1 MLQKFIDN
9 ENAEK
14 IQKILNE
21 TDMPYKEVF
30 KLRVFGNLQFKEI
43 GRMFGKSESW
53 ARVTCFRARKM
64 IQEAMNDETGL

>member
-53 ARVTCFRARKM
+53 ARVTFYRAKLKIREKL
-64 IQEAMNDETGL
+64 EEE

>member
-1 MLQKFIDN
+1 MLQKLIDD
-9 ENAEK
+9 ENVEK

-43 GRMFGKSESW
+43 GKMFGKSESW
-53 ARVTCFRARKM
+53 ARVTFYRAKLKIREKL
-64 IQEAMNDETGL
+64 EEE

>member
-1 MLQKFIDN
+1 MLQKLIDD
-9 ENAEK
+9 ENVEK

-53 ARVTCFRARKM
+53 ARVTFYRAKLKIREKL
-64 IQEAMNDETGL
+64 EEE